1 MGIGMGM
8 GVKGVMGSE
17 CAVLELC
24 RTLSTTTGIAQKVDS
39 DG

>member
-1 MGIGMGM
+1 MEAK
-8 GVKGVMGSE
+8 GVVMGSE